1 MISVEYKEAISETLD
16 ILKHTKKE
24 DVDKIPT
31 RFMEFLKENASKT
44 YKPKLDHT
52 LKIDEMNLKP
62 KTKAILAIIYEEF
75 WCNNRERIEFN
86 KKLRDNEIAKE
97 KELREKYNPNKIFK
111 AKK

>member
-16 ILKHTKKE
+16 ILRHTKKE
-24 DVDKIPT
+24 DVDKIPP

-44 YKPKLDHT
+44 YKPRLDHT
-52 LKIDEMNLKP
+52 KKIEDMELKQ

-75 WCNNRERIEFN
+75 WCNSEERKEF
-86 KKLRDNEIAKE
+86 KKNLKENEMKRQ
-97 KELREKYNPNKIFK
+97 KELKEKYNPKEIFK